1 MKTKRKGLSERGI
14 MGAIRKIL
22 GKSAP
27 KVNAKRS
34 ILITVNKILG
44 YVKCTSLGKIGIY
57 GVGGIGKTSVLKALI
72 DCHEVKTMFDT
83 IILLSVSRLWTRRDI
98 QDEIASHL
106 SINLVGSQSD
116 DHAAAKLLTELT
128 SRKFLLLLDDVRG
141 LIDLDALGV
150 PSKNKKSGSKV
161 VLAARDRDICHAMAV
176 DKAIKMEFLSAEESW
191 TLFHDQVGG
200 IFDSFPQIHPVLK
213 DIVNECSGLP
223 LVLIVSGKALR
234 NHNNPVVLKM
244 TLHEFQSPSEHKT
257 QTNVIQQL
265 KFGYDQLKGA
275 DAKECFLFSAL
286 YQEGQGIKVS
296 ELIRHCMQEGFISGH
311 LADACQRGHDIVE
324 SLLDAALLE
333 TTDDGLTVTMHE
345 VIRDLALWIIST
357 MPEDSQFMVSKG
369 VKVRRPE
376 NKELSVLCSAYAGL
390 KKPPPKNEWERVEK
404 IFLMGNEF
412 SRLHKNANCP
422 QLSMLFLQRNMNLRS
437 IPDSFFEHMPYLQ
450 VLNLSQ
456 TGIMSLSTSLF
467 KLHKLLVLVLRDCP
481 FLLELPPEIG
491 NLEHLEV
498 LDLQGTEISKLPT
511 EIGTLSA
518 LKLLRV
524 SFYGPIDIAENVD
537 LPAEFLQ
544 LETISR
550 LLVLKELGIIVRLGD
565 PRWDNCVEPVI
576 AETADMKELT
586 NLHFYFPHADF
597 LDFFVRR
604 NASWNQNC
612 LTKFNFVV
620 GQINNRVVSHLPVEV
635 EFDFDQFDRCLRF
648 LSGDI
653 VPDAVAR
660 VLNCATAF
668 YLDHHFTVGSLSKFD
683 VDNMK
688 ELKFYVVHECPN
700 MHAIINGMGE
710 VDSLL
715 PSLEHLRLHSL
726 WNLRSL
732 WENSVPSGSFSEL
745 KTLSVHTCPKLKYIF
760 TSSMLQHLYNLEEL
774 VVEDCGSVSEI
785 IKSEVE
791 SYGGTNFSL
800 PELKRMTFKNMPEL
814 ICIGNGSCPSLQQIN
829 IHRCPKLKNLRDF
842 RLAEAIKEIRAEKEW
857 WDALYWEE
865 TEQLSRLE
873 RHLTPVHHDD

>member
-1 MKTKRKGLSERGI
+1 MTTKRKGLSERGI
-14 MGAIRKIL
+14 MVAVRKIL

-34 ILITVNKILG
+34 IVNTINKILG
-44 YVKCTSLGKIGIY
+44 YAKCTSVEKIGIY

-83 IILLSVSRLWTRRDI
+83 LILLTVSRLWTRRDI
-98 QDEIASHL
+98 QDDIARHL
-106 SINLVGSQSD
+106 SISLAGSQSD
-116 DHAAAKLLTELT
+116 DHAAAELLTELT
-128 SRKFLLLLDDVRG
+128 SRKFLLLLDDVKER
-141 LIDLDALGV
+141 IDLDAIGV

-161 VLAARDRDICHAMAV
+161 VLAAKDRDICHAMAV
-176 DKAIKMEFLSAEESW
+176 DKATKMEFLSAEESW
-191 TLFHDQVGG
+191 TLFHDHVGG
-200 IFDSFPQIHPVLK
+200 IFDSFPQIQPLLK

-223 LVLIVSGKALR
+223 LVLIVLGKALR

-244 TLHEFQSPSEHKT
+244 ALHEFQSPSEHET

-275 DAKECFLFSAL
+275 DAKDCFLFAAL

-296 ELIRHCMQEGFISGH
+296 ELIRHCIQEGFISGH
-311 LADACQRGHDIVE
+311 LTDACQRGHDIVE
-324 SLLDAALLE
+324 SLLDAGLLE
-333 TTDDGLTVTMHE
+333 TTDDGLTVTMHD
-345 VIRDLALWIIST
+345 VIRDLAFWIIST
-357 MPEDSQFMVSKG
+357 KLEDSQFM
-369 VKVRRPE
+369 
-376 NKELSVLCSAYAGL
+376 
-390 KKPPPKNEWERVEK
+390 
-404 IFLMGNEF
+404 
-412 SRLHKNANCP
+412 
-422 QLSMLFLQRNMNLRS
+422 RNMNLRS
-437 IPDSFFEHMPYLQ
+437 IPDPFFEDMPYLQ

-456 TGIMSLSTSLF
+456 TGIKSLPTSLF
-467 KLHKLLVLVLRDCP
+467 KCHKLLVLVLRDCP

-498 LDLQGTEISKLPT
+498 LDLQGTEISKLPP

-518 LKLLRV
+518 LKLLRA
-524 SFYGPIDIAENVD
+524 SFYGPIDTAEDVD
-537 LPAEFLQ
+537 LLTEFLQ
-544 LETISR
+544 PETISR
-550 LLVLKELGIIVRLGD
+550 VLVLKELGLVVRPGD

-576 AETADMKELT
+576 EETADLKELT
-586 NLHFYFPHADF
+586 NLHFYFPHADS
-597 LDFFVRR
+597 LDFF
-604 NASWNQNC
+604 
-612 LTKFNFVV
+612 
-620 GQINNRVVSHLPVEV
+620 INNRFVSHLPVGV

-648 LSGDI
+648 LHGDI
-653 VPDAVAR
+653 VPDAVVR
-660 VLNCATAF
+660 VLNRATAF
-668 YLDHHFTVGSLSKFD
+668 YLDHHFTVCSLSEFD

-688 ELKFYVVHECPN
+688 ELKFCVVHECPN

-785 IKSEVE
+785 IKSEAE
-791 SYGGTNFSL
+791 SDGGTNFSL
-800 PELKRMTFKNMPEL
+800 PELKRMTFNNMPDL
-814 ICIGNGSCPSLQQIN
+814 ISIGNGSCPSLRQIN
-829 IHRCPKLKNLRDF
+829 IHCCPKLKNLRDF
-842 RLAEAIKEIRAEKEW
+842 RLAKAIKEIRAEKEW

-873 RHLTPVHHDD
+873 RHFTPVHQDD